1 FLPARPRE
9 GHPATLASRGPRC
22 GDPELG
28 GFPALARLRASF
40 DALCAEMSG
49 GVEAALKAL
58 ALHRVCGR
66 CIVLGFQGSRSDRC
80 TTSSFA
86 AAPLSMVPAAQRLPA
101 TWQSRVSVS
110 PPSEARTG
118 PLGAGCTPRG
128 CW

>member
-58 ALHRVCGR
+58 ALHRRCGR
-66 CIVLGFQGSRSDRC
+66 CIVFGFQGSRSDRC
-80 TTSSFA
+80 TTSSFVA
-86 AAPLSMVPAAQRLPA
+86 VPLLMVPAARGFPA
-101 TWQSRVSVS
+101 AGEYRGGASQAVGGS
-110 PPSEARTG
+110 PVR
-118 PLGAGCTPRG
+118 
-128 CW
+128 